1 MEKLRSTDYKLLFE
15 LIKNSHRS
23 DRELARVLGV
33 SQPTVTRIR
42 NKLVK
47 DGLIREFTIL
57 PNLSKLGLEIMAI
70 TCVKARPSKELTEKA
85 IQVTSASPNI
95 IFAARA
101 DGMGKNALMISL
113 HKNYSE
119 YSNFIGDLM
128 MEHGKDVEDYDTL
141 LVSMGGVIVKP
152 FSLKYIADLHEK

>member
-23 DRELARVLGV
+23 DRELARVLKV

-47 DGLIREFTIL
+47 QGLIKEFTII
-57 PNLSKLGLEIMAI
+57 PNLSKLGFEIMAI
-70 TCVKARPSKELTEKA
+70 ICVKARSSKELTEKA
-85 IQVTSASPNI
+85 IKVTMANPNI

-101 DGMGKNALMISL
+101 DGMGKNAMLISL

-119 YSNFIGDLM
+119 YSSFIADLM

-141 LVSMGGVIVKP
+141 LISMRGLIVKP
-152 FSLKYIADLHEK
+152 FSLKYIGDLDEK